1 VTNKNKNKRRRGAVE
16 QPAATPV
23 AAGGANEARRER
35 KQEARQAREAARKRA
50 ERSALMRRVAIFGV
64 AGVVGVGAFYWLNR
78 AASPRPVP
86 DAAVA
91 AAEAAGCTG
100 VTRPAGGDASGT
112 HVAEGTAITYPQQP
126 ATSGEHFANQVLPAS
141 PATYDQPIDSEPA
154 AVHFLE
160 HAGVMLYY
168 RTDGDGAASPK
179 VIQALD
185 RVAED
190 SQMTIAAPYAGLP
203 EGTSVALAA
212 WDQLQTCPGAVTP
225 AQATTIASG
234 FVEAF
239 ACSANAPEPEAAD
252 DC

>member
-1 VTNKNKNKRRRGAVE
+1 MTNKNKKRR
-16 QPAATPV
+16 AAAERAAAAPV

-35 KQEARQAREAARKRA
+35 KQEARQAREAVRKRA

-64 AGVVGVGAFYWLNR
+64 AGVVGVGVFYWLNK
-78 AASPRPVP
+78 AASPRAVP

-91 AAEAAGCTG
+91 AAEAAGCTE
-100 VTRPAGGDASGT
+100 VTRPAGGDATGT
-112 HVAEGTAITYPQQP
+112 HVAEGTPITYAQQP
-126 ATSGEHFANQVLPAS
+126 ATSGQHYANQVLPAS
-141 PATYDQPIDSEPA
+141 PATYDQPIDGEPA

-160 HAGVMLYY
+160 HAGVLLYY
-168 RTDGDGAASPK
+168 RADGDGAASPK

-190 SQMTIAAPYAGLP
+190 SQMTIAAPYEALP

-239 ACSANAPEPEAAD
+239 ACSTNAPEPEAAD